1 MSYFV
6 LNTGEQALG
15 VKSPLVKATD
25 RATFANAVELLAYT
39 EQLKSQIDD
48 AYSAAKERGYADG
61 LAAGNEAVRGEF
73 QREILE
79 LAKSIAA
86 ADTARNEHIAAA
98 AIAGAQAIV
107 GAIDQTDAMRGII
120 DQVIK
125 RIDKDQAITVHIHPD
140 HHTELAANGK
150 FPANVALVSN
160 GAFGPTDCEIVTANG
175 KVIAN
180 MDLQLAGLAQRWGVT
195 DSNEVQDNE

>member
-1 MSYFV
+1 MSYF
-6 LNTGEQALG
+6 LFNTGEQALG
-15 VKSPLVKATD
+15 MESPLIKASD
-25 RATFANAVELLAYT
+25 RAAFANAVELLAYT

-48 AYSAAKERGYADG
+48 AYSAAKQRGYADG

-73 QREILE
+73 QREILV
-79 LAKSIAA
+79 LAQSIAA
-86 ADTARNEHIAAA
+86 ADKARNEQIAAA

-125 RIDKDQAITVHIHPD
+125 RIDKDQAISVHIHPD
-140 HHTELAANGK
+140 HHTALAENAE
-150 FPANVALVSN
+150 FPSNITLVSN
-160 GAFGPTDCEIVTANG
+160 GALGPTDCEIVTANG

-180 MDLQLAGLAQRWGVT
+180 MELQLAGLAQRWGVI
-195 DSNEVQDNE
+195 DSTKIQDSE